1 MNQAFFEEAVVRQ
14 HSIQQDALARN
25 PQPLTIE
32 AISSSEPYELSS
44 GRRTL
49 QLFHLADDLH
59 SDGMV
64 VAYLARERIL
74 IEADAFSPSAQASP
88 VAAALLQNIED
99 RGLRIDTIL
108 PLHGSV
114 ATLEDLESAVQREQE
129 LR

>member
-1 MNQAFFEEAVVRQ
+1 MRYYVGTHVPSKGVRVYEDVVR
-14 HSIQQDALARN
+14 SR
-25 PQPLTIE
+25 
-32 AISSSEPYELSS
+32 
-44 GRRTL
+44 GRRML

-64 VAYLARERIL
+64 VAYLTRERIL
-74 IEADAFSPSAQASP
+74 VEADAFSPSAQASP
-88 VAAALLQNIED
+88 FAAALLQNIED